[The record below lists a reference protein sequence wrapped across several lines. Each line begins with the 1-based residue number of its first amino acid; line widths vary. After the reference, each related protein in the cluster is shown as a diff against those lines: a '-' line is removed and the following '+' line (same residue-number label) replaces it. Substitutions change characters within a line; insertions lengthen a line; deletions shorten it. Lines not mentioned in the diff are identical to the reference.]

1 MYWVQY
7 SILITDLVFIE
18 MLEEEERVQ
27 EWYMKA
33 KTLQFLA
40 AHYGMRDPSSP
51 TRDWTHALCSG
62 SMDAQPLDHQ
72 GSP

>member
-18 MLEEEERVQ
+18 IEEEETVQ
-27 EWYMKA
+27 EWHMKA
-33 KTLQFLA
+33 KTLLVLA